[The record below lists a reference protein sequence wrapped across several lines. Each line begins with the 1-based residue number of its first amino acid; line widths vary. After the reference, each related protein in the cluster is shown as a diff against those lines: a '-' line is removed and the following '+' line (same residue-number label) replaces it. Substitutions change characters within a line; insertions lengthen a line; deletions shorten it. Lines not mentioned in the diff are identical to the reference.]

1 VRNVFLATLFG
12 ASLLQFERAA
22 LAQQPLAIFK
32 SSVAVV
38 PISAVVHDRHGR
50 MVTSLTAA
58 DFEVLDKGERK
69 AILDFH
75 ADADSRVTI
84 AILIDT
90 SGSMRVSSKFA
101 LARDVA
107 KQFGTDLQDGR
118 DEASLFTFDASVR
131 EQHPFTSH
139 PATLDAALE
148 DADPFGVT
156 SLYDAIAETARRLAG
171 RPSAHR
177 ALVVLT
183 DGIDNHSTLSA
194 AQVSALASS
203 IDVPVYVIATVAP
216 IDRAE
221 YARRGMDP
229 RSFDVADFRDLALWT
244 GGTLFWVT
252 RPEDAQQPVRLIVDE
267 LRHEY
272 VITVESANDAEW
284 RPLAV
289 RVRNRQLSVRARS
302 GYFSR

>member
-1 VRNVFLATLFG
+1 VFLATLFA
-12 ASLLQFERAA
+12 ASMLQFNRAA
-22 LAQQPLAIFK
+22 LAQQPAAIFK
-32 SSVAVV
+32 SSIAVV

-50 MVTSLTAA
+50 TVTSLTAA

-75 ADADSRVTI
+75 AEADSSVTI
-84 AILIDT
+84 AVLIDT

-101 LARDVA
+101 LARNVA
-107 KQFGTDLQDGR
+107 KRFAVDLQDGR
-118 DEASLFTFDASVR
+118 DEASLFTFDASLR
-131 EQHPFTSH
+131 EQQPFTNH
-139 PATLDAALE
+139 PVALDAALE
-148 DADPFGVT
+148 AADPFGVT
-156 SLYDAIAETARRLAG
+156 SLYDAIAETARRLAE
-171 RPSAHR
+171 RPAAHR
-177 ALVVLT
+177 ALIVLT
-183 DGIDNHSTLSA
+183 DGIDNNSALSA

-221 YARRGMDP
+221 YERRGTDQ

-244 GGTLFWVT
+244 GGDLFWVT
-252 RPEDAQQPVRLIVDE
+252 RPEDARRPVRLIVDE

-289 RVRNRQLSVRARS
+289 RVHDRQLSVRTRS